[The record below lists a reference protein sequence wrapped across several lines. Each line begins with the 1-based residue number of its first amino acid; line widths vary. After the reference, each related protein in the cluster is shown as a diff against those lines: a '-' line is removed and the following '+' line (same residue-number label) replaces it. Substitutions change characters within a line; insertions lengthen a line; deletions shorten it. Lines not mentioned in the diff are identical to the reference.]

1 MLNLKWNFIVLFLRV
16 DLNLLWHS
24 RLVLYKT
31 FWFQKSWKFSY
42 YVPSMDKMNNGPP
55 ELVPFELLHLELGTM
70 AWQFISRRDW
80 LIDGWSFYVWLMDGW
95 QCCGSRSGAF
105 LTPGSGKGFFSG
117 SRNPNPYFWDL
128 GDNFWGKKYYKSWWI
143 CSSYFLYLFEN
154 NVILSLVKFEATK
167 KGKTTNFPPSIVAAV
182 GSGIRD
188 G

>member
-24 RLVLYKT
+24 RLVLYKI

-70 AWQFISRRDW
+70 VWQFISRRDW

-95 QCCGSRSGAF
+95 QWIQIRCFFDFWIRER
-105 LTPGSGKGFFSG
+105 FFSDPG
-117 SRNPNPYFWDL
+117 TQTHIFEILVTIFCGKSTISL
-128 GDNFWGKKYYKSWWI
+128 GEFAQ
-143 CSSYFLYLFEN
+143 
-154 NVILSLVKFEATK
+154 VIFVTYSK
-167 KGKTTNFPPSIVAAV
+167 IM
-182 GSGIRD
+182 
-188 G
+188 